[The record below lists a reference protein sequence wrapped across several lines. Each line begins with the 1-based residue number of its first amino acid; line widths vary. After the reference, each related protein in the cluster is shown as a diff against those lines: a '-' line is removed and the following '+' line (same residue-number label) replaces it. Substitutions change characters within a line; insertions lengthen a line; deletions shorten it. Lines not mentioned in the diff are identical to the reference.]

1 MNNVHPTI
9 LIMYMFLIYCNLFFL
24 FFILKINLLAENY
37 SLQFNPLKS
46 SDTGEYTCLINE
58 RNSPESVVNLLV
70 QGKWILWYET
80 LKKGIKILKLVNILL
95 QISFFSFHFSDVPDL
110 PGRPLIISFTSR
122 TVNLS
127 WAHSQDP
134 RNAPVTDFIIETR

>member
-70 QGKWILWYET
+70 QGK
-80 LKKGIKILKLVNILL
+80 
-95 QISFFSFHFSDVPDL
+95 
-110 PGRPLIISFTSR
+110 
-122 TVNLS
+122 
-127 WAHSQDP
+127 
-134 RNAPVTDFIIETR
+134 